1 MSSDSS
7 TASTTTT
14 TTTILENPHSLSD
27 NIEEWLT
34 LCSVNE
40 RFAQLFA
47 DKAVRGDLVRSGLRA
62 VLWKWRLLNVAPAS
76 ASRSTSTSSSTP
88 TSTSAAPLSA
98 DAAARLWLSQVRAA
112 RTRYHELRLQYLV
125 DPHAAEHASFDP
137 LSNAD
142 ASPWNEYFENA
153 ELERE
158 IEQDV
163 LRTYPEH
170 AYFRQ
175 AHVQTL
181 LRRIL
186 LVYARAEPHVQYKQ
200 GMHELL
206 APILFLFEQQALT
219 ADAAAAV
226 DAATAAAACPSYAPL
241 LDAEHVEADA
251 FAAFHGLMSLV
262 QDWFVQP
269 PRRAPG
275 APPAPESRN
284 HVVDKCEAIQGRL
297 LRQKD
302 AELAAHLDA
311 LRVLP
316 QLYML
321 RWLRCLFGR
330 EFHLV
335 DTLKIWDALFAYDR
349 PLLLVDHMCV
359 AMLRYV
365 RGQLLLADNGSCL
378 QRLKTFPPVENVGF
392 LIELAVKQLRGVP
405 TALDAPPPAAA
416 PTPVAGGA
424 DPLGATVVELASAAL
439 QTTKSL
445 FAAARSASSAAV
457 SAPEPPTKSSG
468 AAPPASHQPQ
478 LQHQQQQ
485 QQQQQSSSSS
495 SSFSSALP
503 STDAPVPSRATM
515 DHMASRIERICLS
528 LHTEMRQNASISQN
542 ETLMFAL
549 AELKQVRDVLAG
561 RLPA

>member
-1 MSSDSS
+1 M
-7 TASTTTT
+7 A
-14 TTTILENPHSLSD
+14 ESLVARQHTLQE

-34 LCSVNE
+34 LCSVE
-40 RFAQLFA
+40 TRFAALFG
-47 DKAVRGDLVRSGLRA
+47 DKAVRGDLVRSGLRG
-62 VLWKWRLLNVAPAS
+62 VLWKGRLLAVESGAS
-76 ASRSTSTSSSTP
+76 G
-88 TSTSAAPLSA
+88 
-98 DAAARLWLSQVRAA
+98 AAAGSPHSIAAAWLALLERARA
-112 RTRYHELRLQYLV
+112 RYGTLQQQYLV

-137 LSNAD
+137 LSSAEQ
-142 ASPWNEYFENA
+142 SPWNEYFENA

-175 AHVQTL
+175 PHVQTA

-186 LVYARAEPHVQYKQ
+186 LVYARAQPHVQYKQ

-206 APILFLFEQQALT
+206 APLLFVFDHQALD
-219 ADAAAAV
+219 AAAAAAV
-226 DAATAAAACPSYAPL
+226 DAACAAARAPSFAPL
-241 LDAEHVEADA
+241 LAAAHVEADA
-251 FAAFHGLMSLV
+251 FAAFHALMSLV

-275 APPAPESRN
+275 APPAPEPRN
-284 HVVDKCEAIQGRL
+284 HVVDKCEAIQTRL

-302 AELAAHLDA
+302 AELGAHLDA

-330 EFHLV
+330 EFHLE
-335 DTLKIWDALFAYDR
+335 DTLRIWDALFAADR

-365 RGQLLLADNGSCL
+365 RTQLLQADNGGCL
-378 QRLKTFPPVENVGF
+378 QRLKSFPPVENVGF
-392 LIELAVKQLRGVP
+392 LIELAVKQLRGLP
-405 TALDAPPPAAA
+405 TALDAPPPPAT
-416 PTPVAGGA
+416 TPLPAGA
-424 DPLGATVVELASAAL
+424 TDPLGATVAEITSVA
-439 QTTKSL
+439 KSL
-445 FAAARSASSAAV
+445 FAAARNASTTAAANAAAA
-457 SAPEPPTKSSG
+457 APEPPSKTSG
-468 AAPPASHQPQ
+468 SVPQQPQ
-478 LQHQQQQ
+478 SL
-485 QQQQQSSSSS
+485 SSSSVLT
-495 SSFSSALP
+495 SSALP
-503 STDAPVPSRATM
+503 STDAPVPSRAVM
-515 DHMASRIERICLS
+515 DHMASRIERICHS
-528 LHTEMRQNASISQN
+528 LQTEMRENPDIAQN
-542 ETLMFAL
+542 EALMFAL